1 MAVGVPQALKVRM
14 HVGAA
19 SQSPAGT
26 VTPWSFQRVP
36 EDPGEGVWGG
46 IGVGLGV
53 CAGPWRRC
61 CPAGS
66 SEMPLPSRGAG
77 HVLQSL
83 VSSQSPGDTACS

>member
-14 HVGAA
+14 NVGAA

-36 EDPGEGVWGG
+36 EDPGEGGWGG
-46 IGVGLGV
+46 IGLGLG
-53 CAGPWRRC
+53 GLRW
-61 CPAGS
+61 S
-66 SEMPLPSRGAG
+66 LETLLPGGVLGDTVAHRGAG

-83 VSSQSPGDTACS
+83 VSSQSPGDRVCS